1 MTARGSG
8 RVQVALDGEQVGTLS
23 FHSES
28 WAAEGIAGLSQTA
41 VFSFGSDGTDG
52 PTDAAGGY
60 VDGESLAALND
71 AGLCFADILQQNDA
85 YPALAKIG
93 GWIMTSPT
101 GTNVNNLAVLLLAR
115 GRTAIFSQIFSF

>member
-71 AGLCFADILQQNDA
+71 AGLWFADILQQNDA

-93 GWIMTSPT
+93 GLIMTGPT
-101 GTNVNNLAVLLLAR
+101 GTNVNDLAVLLLAR
-115 GRTAIFSQIFSF
+115 

>member
-52 PTDAAGGY
+52 RLTPRAAM
-60 VDGESLAALND
+60 LT
-71 AGLCFADILQQNDA
+71 
-85 YPALAKIG
+85 AK
-93 GWIMTSPT
+93 
-101 GTNVNNLAVLLLAR
+101 VLPR
-115 GRTAIFSQIFSF
+115 

>member
-1 MTARGSG
+1 MTAKGSG
-8 RVQVALDGEQVGTLS
+8 RVQVALDGEQVSTLS

-93 GWIMTSPT
+93 GLIMTGPT
-101 GTNVNNLAVLLLAR
+101 GTNVNDLAVLLLAR
-115 GRTAIFSQIFSF
+115 

>member
-52 PTDAAGGY
+52 PTDAAGGLT
-60 VDGESLAALND
+60 DGGTVERLAA
-71 AGLCFADILQQNDA
+71 AGKTVADVLQNNDA
-85 YPALAKIG
+85 YHALRDTGDLIITG
-93 GWIMTSPT
+93 PT
-101 GTNVNNLAVLLLAR
+101 GTNVDDFAAALVR
-115 GRTAIFSQIFSF
+115 

>member
-60 VDGESLAALND
+60 VDGESLAELEESGIANIRIKK
-71 AGLCFADILQQNDA
+71 APQSWR
-85 YPALAKIG
+85 YVG
-93 GWIMTSPT
+93 GENNYWHKHIHRTSQT
-101 GTNVNNLAVLLLAR
+101 RN
-115 GRTAIFSQIFSF
+115 RT